1 MIRVIVCGTTFGR
14 IYIHGIQ
21 KYGQERFKLV
31 GILASGSERSRKYS
45 EQYGIKLFSSID
57 EINPLEVDLACV
69 VIRSGIVGGSGAD
82 IALSLLNK
90 GINVLQEQPVSYVEA
105 ANCMKTA
112 IKNHCFYMINSFYPY
127 NERIKSLLGYCE
139 NLQKQSKINSIEISC
154 SVHVLFSTIDILER
168 LAGSFSTWEFDI
180 PIAPKYGH
188 PLTIMYGKMSDIP
201 VLLKIQNQMDPL
213 NEDNSTIFLHRISV
227 EFNAGTLSLSD
238 TDGIIMWKPQRY
250 VERSRDGSLELYSQ
264 FQDYPAL
271 VRLTDNE
278 EITYLEEY
286 SNLWPYSIF
295 NVLNEYVNV
304 TENRAVYLKFAQKQ
318 LELCKKWEWFSN
330 NLSDYEII
338 DVQPPERICLK
349 LIKEKTE

>member
-1 MIRVIVCGTTFGR
+1 
-14 IYIHGIQ
+14 
-21 KYGQERFKLV
+21 
-31 GILASGSERSRKYS
+31 
-45 EQYGIKLFSSID
+45 
-57 EINPLEVDLACV
+57 
-69 VIRSGIVGGSGAD
+69 
-82 IALSLLNK
+82 
-90 GINVLQEQPVSYVEA
+90 
-105 ANCMKTA
+105 
-112 IKNHCFYMINSFYPY
+112 
-127 NERIKSLLGYCE
+127 
-139 NLQKQSKINSIEISC
+139 
-154 SVHVLFSTIDILER
+154 
-168 LAGSFSTWEFDI
+168 
-180 PIAPKYGH
+180 
-188 PLTIMYGKMSDIP
+188 
-201 VLLKIQNQMDPL
+201 
-213 NEDNSTIFLHRISV
+213 
-227 EFNAGTLSLSD
+227 
-238 TDGIIMWKPQRY
+238 MWKSQRY

>member
-1 MIRVIVCGTTFGR
+1 
-14 IYIHGIQ
+14 
-21 KYGQERFKLV
+21 
-31 GILASGSERSRKYS
+31 
-45 EQYGIKLFSSID
+45 
-57 EINPLEVDLACV
+57 
-69 VIRSGIVGGSGAD
+69 
-82 IALSLLNK
+82 
-90 GINVLQEQPVSYVEA
+90 
-105 ANCMKTA
+105 MKTA

-188 PLTIMYGKMSDIP
+188 PLTIMYGKISDIP

-295 NVLNEYVNV
+295 NVLNAYVNV

>member
-1 MIRVIVCGTTFGR
+1 M
-14 IYIHGIQ
+14 
-21 KYGQERFKLV
+21 
-31 GILASGSERSRKYS
+31 
-45 EQYGIKLFSSID
+45 
-57 EINPLEVDLACV
+57 
-69 VIRSGIVGGSGAD
+69 
-82 IALSLLNK
+82 
-90 GINVLQEQPVSYVEA
+90 
-105 ANCMKTA
+105 
-112 IKNHCFYMINSFYPY
+112 
-127 NERIKSLLGYCE
+127 GYCE

-188 PLTIMYGKMSDIP
+188 PLTIMYGKISDIP